1 MGTPIYSLPN
11 EIIIAIAAAGQEGH
25 TGARTCELRPTKI
38 IKPEW
43 ALSHTSRRFRDVTV
57 GAPAL
62 WAVIEIIFDL
72 PGSVEI
78 LNLYLQCSQGCK
90 VSATFR
96 TLPSEDSMEGHGLF
110 IKGLGQILLHIERLW
125 KFAIILDSGFAR
137 KLLAPLRDVGAPH
150 LQDLEVVSLC
160 DDPVDVELFS
170 SGAPRLSFVRIY
182 GLRLELPAPS
192 WTVALTHL
200 ELRMGQAVDDLVAIQ
215 CPSLV
220 HLHLDIYWTRARG
233 KGNSRIYI
241 PTLKSLNIS
250 ILVYGAPFP
259 LPAVIDLFDTPA
271 LTELVIGD
279 VHGDQ
284 IVHLLNNAST
294 LHPFPALTALSF
306 ISSSSYRYE
315 SDPPRFAHPPAAL
328 FPALSSLTL
337 INECRTSHMVRDI
350 LGQPWPQLET
360 LALSPPCGDFTA
372 VVEVLKDALLP
383 DHDHRRP
390 LPKLRL
396 PALLL
401 ALEDGLGD
409 QADIEVFEPPPFEG
423 FQWWH

>member
-1 MGTPIYSLPN
+1 MGTQIYSLPN

-38 IKPEW
+38 FKPEW

-78 LNLYLQCSQGCK
+78 LDLYLQRSQGCK
-90 VSATFR
+90 ISATFR
-96 TLPSEDSMEGHGLF
+96 TLSSEDSMEGHGLF

-125 KFAIILDSGFAR
+125 KFAIILDSGLAQ
-137 KLLAPLRDVGAPH
+137 KLLAPLRNVGAPH

-160 DDPVDVELFS
+160 DDAVDVELFS
-170 SGAPRLSFVRIY
+170 SGAPRLSFVRIC
-182 GLRLELPAPS
+182 GLTFELPAPS
-192 WTVALTHL
+192 WTVALTRL
-200 ELRMGQAVDDLVAIQ
+200 ELRRGQPVDDLAAIQ

-220 HLHLDIYWTRARG
+220 HLHVDIYWTRG
-233 KGNSRIYI
+233 EGNSRIHI
-241 PTLKSLNIS
+241 PTLKSLNIK

-279 VHGDQ
+279 VHGHQ
-284 IVHLLNNAST
+284 IVHLLNNPST
-294 LHPFPALTALSF
+294 VHPFPALTALSF
-306 ISSSSYRYE
+306 ISTRSCRCE

-350 LGQPWPQLET
+350 LGQPWLQLET
-360 LALSPPCGDFTA
+360 LALSPPRGDFTA

-383 DHDHRRP
+383 HHDHRRP

-396 PALLL
+396 SAALLL

-409 QADIEVFEPPPFEG
+409 QADVEVFEPPPFEG
-423 FQWWH
+423 FQY